1 MGAGLAVPLS
11 EAGLAV
17 PLTETGLA
25 VPLTETGLAVPLTEA
40 GLAVPLSETGLA
52 VSLKMVKTYPICP
65 RFENPLI
72 SLLFSEFPSLVFSS
86 LLQFNGT
93 EFPTYS
99 ACLHTLVSKKIYKNN
114 FIQFLLLQWI
124 QHT

>member
-1 MGAGLAVPLS
+1 MGAGLAVPLI
-11 EAGLAV
+11 
-17 PLTETGLA
+17 ETGLA

-40 GLAVPLSETGLA
+40 GLAVPLTETGLAVPLSETGLA
-52 VSLKMVKTYPICP
+52 VSLKMGKTYPICP

-72 SLLFSEFPSLVFSS
+72 SLLFSEFPCLVFSY

-99 ACLHTLVSKKIYKNN
+99 A
-114 FIQFLLLQWI
+114 
-124 QHT
+124 

>member
-1 MGAGLAVPLS
+1 MGAGLAVPLI

-25 VPLTETGLAVPLTEA
+25 VPLTETGLAVPLIET

-86 LLQFNGT
+86 MLQFNGT

-99 ACLHTLVSKKIYKNN
+99 A
-114 FIQFLLLQWI
+114 
-124 QHT
+124 